1 MATREFSTSPLRPE
15 VLRPRVKITE
25 STDSKIEHLQRLANL
40 MDTAFEVP
48 GTNIRFGLDALIGLV
63 PGLGDTV
70 TSLVA
75 LYIVASASRL
85 GVGRATLIRMI
96 SNVAID
102 WFLGLVPFLGDL
114 FDVYWKANQS
124 NVAILR
130 KHLEGT
136 PAERRRAK
144 CANWATMLVLATLFA
159 CVLAGG
165 VFFVALAVKAV
176 GLVLGV

>member
-1 MATREFSTSPLRPE
+1 MATREFSTSPIRPE
-15 VLRPRVKITE
+15 VLRPCVISNE
-25 STDSKIEHLQRLANL
+25 STDSKLEHLQRLANL

-48 GTNIRFGLDALIGLV
+48 GTSIRFGLDALIGLV

-124 NVAILR
+124 NVAIR
-130 KHLEGT
+130 KHLAGT
-136 PAERRRAK
+136 PADRRRAK
-144 CANWATMLVLATLFA
+144 RADWATMLVLATLFA

-165 VFFVALAVKAV
+165 IVFIALAVKAV
-176 GLVLGV
+176 GLIFGF

>member
-1 MATREFSTSPLRPE
+1 MATREFSKSALRPE
-15 VLRPRVKITE
+15 LIFTRGKSAESVDARVQ
-25 STDSKIEHLQRLANL
+25 HLQQLANL

-75 LYIVASASRL
+75 LYIVASASRM
-85 GVGRATLIRMI
+85 GVSRATLVRMI
-96 SNVAID
+96 SNVGID
-102 WFLGLVPFLGDL
+102 WLIGLVPFLGDL

-130 KHLEGT
+130 NHLAGT
-136 PAERRRAK
+136 TAERRRAK
-144 CANWATMLVLATLFA
+144 RADWATLLALAALFS
-159 CVLAGG
+159 CVVAGG
-165 VFFVALAVKAV
+165 IFFVALAVKAV
-176 GLVLGV
+176 GYVFGF